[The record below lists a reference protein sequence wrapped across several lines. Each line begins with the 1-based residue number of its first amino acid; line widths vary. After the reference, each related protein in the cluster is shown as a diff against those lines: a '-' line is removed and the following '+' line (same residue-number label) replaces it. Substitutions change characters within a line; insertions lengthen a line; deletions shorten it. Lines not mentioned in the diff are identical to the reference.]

1 MRHICLVALLV
12 FPCWAYDLTGRIE
25 PPAAMPV
32 FLRGAT
38 APFETSTASDSAGH
52 FHFSKIPAGTYTL
65 IVSTAARGEILQTIE
80 LTAGTV
86 NSKGNLDL
94 VLAIDPAK
102 LESDGA
108 GGIRAAVSATVLSIP
123 NRATGEF
130 DTARH
135 CLTRGDSACANT
147 HLRRAVEIA
156 PRFAAAWNQLGTI
169 AYQSGQYGEAEANFR
184 QSLAADPEAFEPL
197 VNLGGVLLN
206 LARPMDALEYNQ
218 KAVAKRP
225 NDALANSQLGM
236 AYFYADQM
244 EPAEKYL
251 KIAIQLDPA
260 HFSAPQLILA
270 EIYLRSG
277 DREAALAAWR
287 DFLKRHPDAPQASE
301 VRAKIAVL
309 SQ

>member
-1 MRHICLVALLV
+1 MDTLNTCCR
-12 FPCWAYDLTGRIE
+12 
-25 PPAAMPV
+25 
-32 FLRGAT
+32 
-38 APFETSTASDSAGH
+38 
-52 FHFSKIPAGTYTL
+52 FHFNKIPAGTYTL
-65 IVSTAARGEILQTIE
+65 VVSTAARGEILQTIE

-86 NSKGNLDL
+86 NSKGAMDL
-94 VLAIDPAK
+94 VLAIDSGK
-102 LESDGA
+102 LESDGN

-123 NRATGEF
+123 NRATDEF
-130 DTARH
+130 DAARH
-135 CLTRGDSACANT
+135 CLTHGDSACANT

-169 AYQSGQYGEAEANFR
+169 AYQSRQYSEAEANFR
-184 QSLAADPEAFEPL
+184 QALAADPAAFEPI

-206 LARPMDALEYNQ
+206 LGRPREALEYNKQ
-218 KAVAKRP
+218 AIAKRP

-236 AYFYADQM
+236 AYFYAGET

-270 EIYLRSG
+270 EIDLRRG
-277 DREAALAAWR
+277 DRAAALAAWQ
-287 DFLKRHPDAPQASE
+287 DFLKHHPDAPQAAE
-301 VRAKIAVL
+301 VRAKIAAQ